1 MTARN
6 ASVTLL
12 ALAAAGALACNNG
25 TSGPGT
31 LGTVE
36 FRLAASNA
44 GAPPAAPGPVVITAL
59 RLVVGPAA
67 LGNGDQFGC
76 VDCQGGGT
84 ETSAAPQLILV
95 PTDGSPVSVATE
107 QVQAGRY
114 AAAEIELQHPDAS
127 ITTADPAW
135 PLDATIEVGGTVN
148 SVPFTLH
155 LALEGA
161 FRETLNPPVDVTDA
175 GTPGTVSVT
184 VTLPVSSWFTAN
196 GTPLD
201 PNDPAQRAQI
211 EQNARSA
218 LAPLEGGERSG
229 EI

>member
-1 MTARN
+1 MTARS
-6 ASVTLL
+6 ASVALL
-12 ALAAAGALACNNG
+12 ALAAAGAVACNNG

-44 GAPPAAPGPVVITAL
+44 GPPPAAPGPVVITSL

-76 VDCQGGGT
+76 VDCQGGGN
-84 ETSAAPQLILV
+84 ETGAAPQLILV

-135 PLDATIEVGGTVN
+135 PLDATIEVGGTVD

-175 GTPGTVSVT
+175 GTPGTMSVT

-196 GTPLD
+196 GTALD